1 MNMPSLYNCV
11 SLLGCAQIVVFLVFR
26 HTCLEFMNFGSVTVG
41 KHGIRIAFVAF
52 ILSMFHQTSN
62 FSELRSRGSRLLGNV
77 WTLCGDRR
85 SAEPFRELCLYD
97 NGVAWLEVGVAMV
110 LQNWYVEL
118 VCIQDDISI
127 CGMIGANVQTEQ
139 GTRISEI
146 VYSDEL
152 FSMLYAIYC
161 LVTSLFS
168 HTP

>member
-1 MNMPSLYNCV
+1 VYHYWAAYKL
-11 SLLGCAQIVVFLVFR
+11 FLFGFSAL
-26 HTCLEFMNFGSVTVG
+26 TCLEFMNFGSVTVG

-85 SAEPFRELCLYD
+85 SAEPFRELCLSD

-127 CGMIGANVQTEQ
+127 CGMIGANVQTE
-139 GTRISEI
+139 
-146 VYSDEL
+146 
-152 FSMLYAIYC
+152 
-161 LVTSLFS
+161 
-168 HTP
+168 